1 MEQLDKLNVEQM
13 VKDEDKCPYRIMLKE
28 YFQYDIPVDCQYRK
42 MLKTYFRDFSAAA
55 AHDMGYHVRKEKQ
68 K

>member
-28 YFQYDIPVDCQYRK
+28 YFQYDIPVDCQYKK
-42 MLKTYFRDFSAAA
+42 MLKTYFRDLGTDA
-55 AHDMGYHVRKEKQ
+55 AHDMGYHVGKE
-68 K
+68 

>member
-1 MEQLDKLNVEQM
+1 M

-28 YFQYDIPVDCQYRK
+28 YFQYDIPIDCQYRK
-42 MLKTYFRDFSAAA
+42 MLKAYFKDLEP
-55 AHDMGYHVRKEKQ
+55 KEKQ